1 MDAVA
6 RVDFETPLVGREGEI
21 RALTTAL
28 EHAGQGQ
35 PGVVLVAGD
44 AGVGKTRLLIEFA
57 TRAGQSGATVLVGHC
72 LDVGGVGLP
81 YLPFTEALRPLS
93 VDGAAGSN
101 LPAGDW
107 LGVGLG
113 GPTPGGDVS
122 QLQLFDA
129 VAGTFARVGDEGSGP
144 ALLVIEDL
152 HWADQS
158 TRDLLAFMVGR
169 MREERLLIV
178 ASYRSDDLYRRH
190 PLRPLLAQLTRLPV
204 VDRVDVVPFDIDE
217 MGDYLT
223 ALRGSPVTDR
233 TVRSILARSEGNAYF
248 AQELLHAC
256 SAGQLDDIDTGLLP
270 AALADVLL
278 SRLEQLTA
286 AAQHVVRVA
295 SVAGRRVGNDL
306 LEQAAGLGGAELEPA
321 LREAVT
327 HQVLVPEDR
336 QRYAFRHALL
346 AEAVYGDLL
355 PGERVRLHSTYAR
368 LIDEAADTRTPLGSA
383 AELAHHRMQSHDV
396 PGALAASMRAADE
409 AEQLH
414 APAEAWQ
421 HLEHALQLW
430 DAVDDAEQRTGVD
443 IVKLGL
449 RAAAMASRAGENSRA
464 ASLADAAAARLDPR
478 ADPRRAAAVHHKR
491 ALHLLGDDRPE
502 QALGAARQ
510 AMKLAAEASDT
521 PTAPSAW
528 AAATAARALVSLDRP
543 GEAREY
549 AQRARAEAAEIGSAG
564 AEADALVTLAV
575 IDDYHGLADSVP
587 ELLGRARDLAQEAG
601 DLPTEMRVSYNLAAD
616 RYDAGDIDGALR
628 LVDAA
633 VERSVATG
641 LSWSPYGLEL
651 RALQV
656 VARFVSGEWDGSA
669 AAARLAGRR
678 PPDATVARLS
688 AAGLFVGAAR
698 GSASALG
705 VARQLESSWHHD
717 PMIAMVSGGCG
728 SELLRWN
735 QDPTAALD
743 LAERTLE
750 YVEAAWPLFLGAIW
764 LSAVGLAGA
773 GDLAEH
779 ARLVNDDTALAEA
792 GEAGKRLL
800 ERARTSARDGS
811 PRGGTLG
818 PEGRAWLLRAE
829 AEYTRVEGRPD
840 PEAWRRSFE
849 EFGYGHRYEQARSQW
864 RLAEALLAVDQRDAA
879 AAAARAAHDT
889 AVELGARPLQ
899 DAIESLVRRGRLDA
913 GIGPAAVA
921 DTGGLTAREREVL
934 ALLSE
939 GLTNRQ
945 IGQRLYIA
953 NKTASV
959 HVSNIL
965 AKLGVSGRTEAV
977 TVAHRRGLLDT

>member
-1 MDAVA
+1 
-6 RVDFETPLVGREGEI
+6 
-21 RALTTAL
+21 
-28 EHAGQGQ
+28 
-35 PGVVLVAGD
+35 
-44 AGVGKTRLLIEFA
+44 
-57 TRAGQSGATVLVGHC
+57 
-72 LDVGGVGLP
+72 
-81 YLPFTEALRPLS
+81 
-93 VDGAAGSN
+93 
-101 LPAGDW
+101 
-107 LGVGLG
+107 
-113 GPTPGGDVS
+113 
-122 QLQLFDA
+122 
-129 VAGTFARVGDEGSGP
+129 
-144 ALLVIEDL
+144 
-152 HWADQS
+152 
-158 TRDLLAFMVGR
+158 
-169 MREERLLIV
+169 
-178 ASYRSDDLYRRH
+178 
-190 PLRPLLAQLTRLPV
+190 
-204 VDRVDVVPFDIDE
+204 
-217 MGDYLT
+217 
-223 ALRGSPVTDR
+223 
-233 TVRSILARSEGNAYF
+233 
-248 AQELLHAC
+248 
-256 SAGQLDDIDTGLLP
+256 
-270 AALADVLL
+270 
-278 SRLEQLTA
+278 
-286 AAQHVVRVA
+286 
-295 SVAGRRVGNDL
+295 
-306 LEQAAGLGGAELEPA
+306 
-321 LREAVT
+321 
-327 HQVLVPEDR
+327 
-336 QRYAFRHALL
+336 
-346 AEAVYGDLL
+346 
-355 PGERVRLHSTYAR
+355 
-368 LIDEAADTRTPLGSA
+368 
-383 AELAHHRMQSHDV
+383 
-396 PGALAASMRAADE
+396 
-409 AEQLH
+409 
-414 APAEAWQ
+414 
-421 HLEHALQLW
+421 
-430 DAVDDAEQRTGVD
+430 
-443 IVKLGL
+443 
-449 RAAAMASRAGENSRA
+449 
-464 ASLADAAAARLDPR
+464 
-478 ADPRRAAAVHHKR
+478 
-491 ALHLLGDDRPE
+491 
-502 QALGAARQ
+502 
-510 AMKLAAEASDT
+510 
-521 PTAPSAW
+521 
-528 AAATAARALVSLDRP
+528 
-543 GEAREY
+543 
-549 AQRARAEAAEIGSAG
+549 
-564 AEADALVTLAV
+564 
-575 IDDYHGLADSVP
+575 
-587 ELLGRARDLAQEAG
+587 
-601 DLPTEMRVSYNLAAD
+601 
-616 RYDAGDIDGALR
+616 
-628 LVDAA
+628 
-633 VERSVATG
+633 
-641 LSWSPYGLEL
+641 
-651 RALQV
+651 
-656 VARFVSGEWDGSA
+656 
-669 AAARLAGRR
+669 
-678 PPDATVARLS
+678 VARLS